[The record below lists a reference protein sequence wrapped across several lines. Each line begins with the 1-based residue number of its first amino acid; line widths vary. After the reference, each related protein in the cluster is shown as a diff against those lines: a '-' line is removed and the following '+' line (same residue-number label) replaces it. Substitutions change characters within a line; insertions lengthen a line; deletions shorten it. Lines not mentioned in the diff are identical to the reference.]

1 MISDYTKMQ
10 INSYI
15 QNVTKYITQKIY
27 VTKDVRIIHAG
38 KPQSVYWRY
47 LILYTLSLFKIS
59 LLQRIFNWCSNFID
73 VSSDTLHIVQNI
85 NYVDRYII
93 YDNDEMKNVIQNTMK
108 YIEDNKEQMNE
119 INLPKCLVLKCYLRE
134 GITETNLKEIFQQY
148 ATETFKN
155 HDIENILK
163 YNEIQYSDM
172 STIFTTMIKAG
183 KIYNLQNNITKFL
196 KRTIFDLYENI
207 E

>member
-15 QNVTKYITQKIY
+15 QNVMKYITQKIY
-27 VTKDVRIIHAG
+27 VTKDVRIIHCG

-134 GITETNLKEIFQQY
+134 GITETNLKEIFQKY

-155 HDIENILK
+155 HDIENIMK
-163 YNEIQYSDM
+163 YNEIFYSDN
-172 STIFTTMIKAG
+172 SRIFITMIKAG
-183 KIYNLQNNITKFL
+183 KMYNLQHNITKFL
-196 KRTIFDLYENI
+196 KRTIFELYENI

>member
-1 MISDYTKMQ
+1 MISDFTKMQ

-27 VTKDVRIIHAG
+27 VTKDVRIIHSG

-59 LLQRIFNWCSNFID
+59 LLQRIFNWCSNLID

-93 YDNDEMKNVIQNTMK
+93 YDNDERKNVIQNSMK

-134 GITETNLKEIFQQY
+134 GITETNLKDIFQKY

-172 STIFTTMIKAG
+172 STIFTTIIKAG
-183 KIYNLQNNITKFL
+183 KIYNLQHNITKFL